1 MRIASMNISM
11 ILLLDQALI
20 YRFLKFQG
28 QKQARQQL
36 VLVKVRDLKEF
47 KRKHLKL
54 LLAQEVMM
62 SVSIL
67 ARRLNKEER

>member
-20 YRFLKFQG
+20 YRFLKFRG
-28 QKQARQQL
+28 QKQGRQQL